1 MIIAENEKYLLKH
14 PLNSWDMNYHLI
26 EKETGKDFLVDIGDV
41 ADNEQELE
49 KYDLNLLFS
58 DLQNLEI
65 DLIKENSWKTL
76 EEEEEEE

>member
-1 MIIAENEKYLLKH
+1 MIIAENEKYLLRH

-41 ADNEQELE
+41 ADNEQERE

-76 EEEEEEE
+76 EE

>member
-1 MIIAENEKYLLKH
+1 MIIAENEKYLLKR
-14 PLNSWDMNYHLI
+14 PLNEWDMNYHLI

-41 ADNEQELE
+41 ADNEEERE

-76 EEEEEEE
+76 EEE

>member
-26 EKETGKDFLVDIGDV
+26 EKETGKDFLIDIGDV

-76 EEEEEEE
+76 EE

>member
-1 MIIAENEKYLLKH
+1 MIIAENEKYLLKR

-41 ADNEQELE
+41 ADNEEE
-49 KYDLNLLFS
+49 RKKYDLNLLFS

-65 DLIKENSWKTL
+65 ELIKENSWKTL
-76 EEEEEEE
+76 EEEE

>member
-1 MIIAENEKYLLKH
+1 
-14 PLNSWDMNYHLI
+14 MNYHLI
-26 EKETGKDFLVDIGDV
+26 EKETGKDYLIDIGDV
-41 ADNEQELE
+41 ADNEEERE

-76 EEEEEEE
+76 EEEE

>member
-26 EKETGKDFLVDIGDV
+26 EKETWKDYLIDIDDV
-41 ADNEQELE
+41 ADNQQELE

-76 EEEEEEE
+76 E

>member
-76 EEEEEEE
+76 EEEE

>member
-1 MIIAENEKYLLKH
+1 MIIAENEKYLLKR
-14 PLNSWDMNYHLI
+14 PLNEWDMNYHLI
-26 EKETGKDFLVDIGDV
+26 EKETGKDFLIDIDDV
-41 ADNEQELE
+41 ADNEEERE

-76 EEEEEEE
+76 EEEE

>member
-1 MIIAENEKYLLKH
+1 MIIAENEKYWLKH
-14 PLNSWDMNYHLI
+14 PLNCWDMNYHLI
-26 EKETGKDFLVDIGDV
+26 EKETWKDYLVDIDDV
-41 ADNEQELE
+41 ADNQQELE

-76 EEEEEEE
+76 E

>member
-26 EKETGKDFLVDIGDV
+26 EKETGKDYLIDIGDV

-76 EEEEEEE
+76 EEEE